1 MSERN
6 TQRETAVYQAALRL
20 IAQGAS
26 PAGMKVQDIA
36 REAGI
41 GKGTVY

>member
-6 TQRETAVYQAALRL
+6 TRRETAVYQAALRL
-20 IAQGAS
+20 IARGAS
-26 PAGMKVQDIA
+26 PAAMKVQDIA

-41 GKGTVY
+41 GKGTV